1 MEVKIIHDGLLDFYT
16 GLDRIH
22 IVYIIHKKESRV
34 ELKILTFIV
43 VVYKQKSL

>member
-22 IVYIIHKKESRV
+22 IVYTIRKKDA
-34 ELKILTFIV
+34 
-43 VVYKQKSL
+43 